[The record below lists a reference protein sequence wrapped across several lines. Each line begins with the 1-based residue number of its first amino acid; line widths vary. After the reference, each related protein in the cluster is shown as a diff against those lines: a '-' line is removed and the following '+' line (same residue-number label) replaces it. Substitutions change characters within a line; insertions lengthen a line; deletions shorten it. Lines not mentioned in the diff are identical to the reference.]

1 MASFEERLTRLEE
14 LAEKVRDRNVPL
26 EEAMAAFEEGTVV
39 AKKLEGE
46 LEGYRRKVE
55 ILANEPD
62 PSGDGEVRLD
72 DFNVEEE
79 A

>member
-1 MASFEERLTRLEE
+1 VASFEERLTRLEE

-39 AKKLEGE
+39 AEKLEGE

-55 ILANEPD
+55 ILRNEPD
-62 PSGDGEVRLD
+62 LSGNDEPLFE
-72 DFNVEEE
+72 DFAADEES
-79 A
+79 